1 MYVIYGH
8 ILNLGR
14 NLDVVS
20 LYLIWDRYILSASV
34 NFSASRSHSLLIM
47 KWWSSLN
54 TSFHIMQ
61 HISKG
66 KHLLM
71 LNTSIKLYKPKVKEN
86 RGDIICPHQQVHQC
100 RGRNKACFSQLTGQC
115 PHCSE
120 HRASLKVFQHNVQC
134 SRTWIW
140 RKSLAWRKSV
150 LFTAMANEWKNKGN
164 TGRATLTLSL
174 YSYSHPQP
182 LQLYSLWEDW
192 NRLPSNICK
201 SALYTTQAVMQSLW
215 GWDLPISN
223 SVPSV
228 RKLPEAGMCSLSLV
242 WFLWL
247 DYTWPAIKMLVAGTH
262 ITGTAVSWAQ

>member
-71 LNTSIKLYKPKVKEN
+71 LNTSIKSYKPKVKEN
-86 RGDIICPHQQVHQC
+86 RGDIICPHQQAHQC

-134 SRTWIW
+134 SRTWFDVRVW
-140 RKSLAWRKSV
+140 L
-150 LFTAMANEWKNKGN
+150 EG
-164 TGRATLTLSL
+164 SL
-174 YSYSHPQP
+174 YFSQQWPMNERTKGTLEEPLWPWVFTHTVILNLYNSTACGKIGTDFPPTFVNLPCTQPKLSCRASGAGICLLAIVCHQSESYQ
-182 LQLYSLWEDW
+182 
-192 NRLPSNICK
+192 RLEC
-201 SALYTTQAVMQSLW
+201 AV
-215 GWDLPISN
+215 
-223 SVPSV
+223 
-228 RKLPEAGMCSLSLV
+228 LV
-242 WFLWL
+242 
-247 DYTWPAIKMLVAGTH
+247 
-262 ITGTAVSWAQ
+262 